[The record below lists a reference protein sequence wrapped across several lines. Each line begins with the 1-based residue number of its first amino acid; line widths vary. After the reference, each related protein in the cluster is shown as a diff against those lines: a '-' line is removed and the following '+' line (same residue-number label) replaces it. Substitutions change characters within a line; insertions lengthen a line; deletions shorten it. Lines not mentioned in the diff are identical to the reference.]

1 MKEGMSFQNENKP
14 EITPVFKEGEIF
26 DVHEE
31 FANLKNYHGEE
42 GIGKVKEFKEKLRF
56 QRLGLASMIN
66 NLLKS
71 LENND
76 NLNKDELISLLQ
88 NDIKKF
94 ALNEEQIEALAMSV
108 DEFILENKNIKKVTN
123 LCRDKE
129 GGVLADKLYEQI
141 FGKLPEGEMKVII
154 NSYSIYFQPG
164 DNRDFCYVA
173 SEAYKKRRELNEDD
187 MVFAKISAGLKLDD
201 YPKKNLNGLIAIQNA
216 TLFNNP
222 QVSKNIMT
230 HERRHIVNNTIGKY
244 FNMPDNDEFYRKYQ
258 EFKKNGDINNETD
271 ENWFIYLQ
279 NQNLD
284 IKKRIK
290 DEICAYFY
298 DGSSSKYIS
307 RMLLREDTIYTYGF
321 NYNLGSA
328 NEDFDLEYL
337 DIVENGI
344 AVFEEFIKKGYKIG
358 EIVNLLLPEP
368 LEKWSKV
375 LQRIVGTNINSEEWK
390 KKKENYI
397 SQKILKR
404 DIRLKEEE

>member
-14 EITPVFKEGEIF
+14 EQAPVFKEGEVF

-31 FANLKNYHGEE
+31 FTNLKNYHGEE

-71 LENND
+71 LED
-76 NLNKDELISLLQ
+76 NEDIKKDDLIALLQ
-88 NDIKKF
+88 SDVKKF

-108 DEFILENKNIKKVTN
+108 DEFILENKNIKKVIN
-123 LCRDKE
+123 LCRDEE
-129 GGVLADKLYEQI
+129 GNILANRLFEQI
-141 FGKLPEGEMKVII
+141 FGKLPEGEMKVIT
-154 NSYSIYFQPG
+154 NSYSIYFQPS

-173 SEAYKKRRELNEDD
+173 SEAYKKRREINEED
-187 MVFAKISAGLKLDD
+187 MVYAKISAGIKLDD
-201 YPKKNLNGLIAIQNA
+201 YPRKNLNGLIAIQNA

-230 HERRHIVNNTIGKY
+230 HERRHVVNNTIGKY

-258 EFKKNGDINNETD
+258 EFKKNGDINNGSEED
-271 ENWFIYLQ
+271 WFVYLQ
-279 NQNLD
+279 NKNLD

-321 NYNLGSA
+321 NYNLGSSD
-328 NEDFDLEYL
+328 EDFDLEYL

-344 AVFEEFIKKGYKIG
+344 VVFEEFIKKGYKIG
-358 EIVNLLLPEP
+358 EVVNLLLPEP
-368 LEKWSKV
+368 LEKWPKV
-375 LQRIVGTNINSEEWK
+375 LQRTIGSNINSEEWQ
-390 KKKENYI
+390 KKKEHYI